1 MGEVLLGQA
10 ISAEKQYLVSS
21 ADLSTK
27 AKSNLTKLAAWINDR
42 NLPFLIT
49 SIGMIVMLL
58 WAGSY
63 RMTAPGAE
71 GIVP

>member
-1 MGEVLLGQA
+1 MSEVLSGQA
-10 ISAEKQYLVSS
+10 ISAEKQDLVSS

-49 SIGMIVMLL
+49 SIRHDC
-58 WAGSY
+58 Y
-63 RMTAPGAE
+63 APLGR
-71 GIVP
+71 VL